1 MREVKPGL
9 WLVNAHNARDLK
21 EVHLAGIEAIVDLAM
36 EELPIPVTRELLYCR
51 IPLVDGS
58 GNSTNRIVL
67 AVGSVLQLIGNNVP
81 TLVACS
87 AGMSRSPAIIAAA
100 FALSNDLDL
109 ETSLTKIT
117 DSGPCDIH
125 PALLAD
131 ISNSFWS

>member
-1 MREVKPGL
+1 MREVKPGI
-9 WLVNAHNARDLK
+9 WIGNAHNARDLK

-67 AVGSVLQLIGNNVP
+67 AVGSVLQLIDNNVP

-87 AGMSRSPAIIAAA
+87 AGMSRSPVIIAAA

-117 DSGPCDIH
+117 DSEPCDIH

-131 ISNSFWS
+131 ISNLFWS